1 VNFPAICRN
10 NPAATWETAALNIST
25 KRLIT
30 MGCIYVRK
38 QNVLRY
44 QRGNQKPH
52 IEEQTIQWQNEKGQQ
67 QNKKQ
72 RTTENQRSSL

>member
-1 VNFPAICRN
+1 MSHANCKILKLHAGFVNYFFVMGDSSLKYFN
-10 NPAATWETAALNIST
+10 QATV
-25 KRLIT
+25 T

-52 IEEQTIQWQNEKGQQ
+52 IEEQTIQWICGK
-67 QNKKQ
+67 
-72 RTTENQRSSL
+72 TTIY